1 MAATPYH
8 DLDEDDGDLP
18 PVFPSLGDPLPPPR
32 PPRRPRPP
40 VRTIA
45 LILGLGSLLGIG
57 LYAVTAR
64 DPVALLGG
72 DESSDPGP
80 RLTLPLPVAERMS
93 PAGGEGTPAPAAPVT
108 ASSQPSSHSPAPKEM
123 VASGPA
129 PERRPAESAVPLQP
143 LTRPASDKPPSFDSL
158 PELKSEGKPLPV
170 APVRDLLHR
179 SAAGDLPGPAADGRE
194 PRQVYA
200 RPWAGAADQ
209 ARVGVVVVDLGL
221 DRLATETAIRRL
233 PPEVTLAFSPYA
245 PGLDQW
251 IRKARDHG
259 HEVLMMV
266 PNDSEAGLPVDPGP
280 YGLAGVAA
288 PEANLGRLE
297 KVLAR
302 GPGAAGLLL
311 LGEGADPAMAAT
323 VLGTARDRGLL
334 VVGPGGTPPE
344 RTPALALVTSV
355 IDRDL
360 FREAIDFR
368 FNQVLLA
375 ARQNGQGVAVVH
387 PRPLSFERLAGWL
400 GQLGSNR
407 LVLAPVSALTA
418 PPPAGRS

>member
-18 PVFPSLGDPLPPPR
+18 PVFPSLGDPLPPPK

-57 LYAVTAR
+57 LYAVTAQ
-64 DPVALLGG
+64 DPVALLGS

-80 RLTLPLPVAERMS
+80 RLTLPLPMAERTS
-93 PAGGEGTPAPAAPVT
+93 PAGGEGTPAPAPVVS
-108 ASSQPSSHSPAPKEM
+108 SSQPPVPKEA
-123 VASGPA
+123 VASGAA
-129 PERRPAESAVPLQP
+129 PERRPAPADNVGPLQP
-143 LTRPASDKPPSFDSL
+143 LARPASDKPPSFDSL
-158 PELKSEGKPLPV
+158 PDLKSEGKPLPV
-170 APVRDLLHR
+170 APDRDLLHR

-200 RPWAGAADQ
+200 RPWTGPADQ
-209 ARVGVVVVDLGL
+209 ARVGVVVIDLGL
-221 DRLATETAIRRL
+221 DRVATEAAIRRL

-266 PNDSEAGLPVDPGP
+266 PDDSESGLPVDPGP
-280 YGLAGVAA
+280 YGLVSVAA
-288 PEANLGRLE
+288 PETNLGRLE

-311 LGEGADPAMAAT
+311 LGDGADPAVATT

-334 VVGPGGTPPE
+334 VVGPGGTTPE
-344 RTPALALVTSV
+344 RTPALAMVTSV

-375 ARQNGQGVAVVH
+375 ARQSGQGIAVVH

-407 LVLAPVSALTA
+407 LVLAPVSALAA